1 MKRAVA
7 AAAAVASLW
16 LAGCDPSPIP
26 QADAAQPPRHHAQQG
41 KASYYGPEFNGR
53 RMANGERFDPHS
65 NTAAHR
71 TLPFGTRAWVTNLEN
86 GRGAMVTVK
95 DRGPYVRG
103 RIIDVSPHVAER
115 LGMKEDG
122 VVPVQVQPVQ
132 APPEEEQPGRTQEAR
147 Q

>member
-1 MKRAVA
+1 MRRELA
-7 AAAAVASLW
+7 ALAAMAGLC
-16 LAGCDPSPIP
+16 LANCDVVPE
-26 QADAAQPPRHHAQQG
+26 AAAAQPPRRHAQEG
-41 KASYYGPEFNGR
+41 KASYYGPQFNGR
-53 RMANGERFDPHS
+53 RMANGERFDPRS

-71 TLPFGTRAWVTNLEN
+71 TLPFGTKARVTNLEN
-86 GRGAMVTVK
+86 GRSAVVTVK

-122 VVPVQVQPVQ
+122 VAPVQVQSIQVP
-132 APPEEEQPGRTQEAR
+132 AEEEQSGRVQETR

>member
-1 MKRAVA
+1 MKRAMA
-7 AAAAVASLW
+7 AAAAFASLW

-26 QADAAQPPRHHAQQG
+26 QADAAQPPRHEAQQG

-71 TLPFGTRAWVTNLEN
+71 TLPLGTTARVTNLEN
-86 GRGAMVTVK
+86 GRSATVTVK

-103 RIIDVSPHVAER
+103 RIIDVSPHVADR
-115 LGMKEDG
+115 LGMKLEG
-122 VVPVQVQPVQ
+122 VAPVQVQPIQV
-132 APPEEEQPGRTQEAR
+132 PTEDENPGRTQEAQR
-147 Q
+147 

>member
-1 MKRAVA
+1 MKRELVA
-7 AAAAVASLW
+7 FAAMAGLCLV
-16 LAGCDPSPIP
+16 GCDVAPV
-26 QADAAQPPRHHAQQG
+26 QEAAAAQPPRHQAQQG

-71 TLPFGTRAWVTNLEN
+71 TLPLGTMVRVTNLEN
-86 GRGAMVTVK
+86 GRSATVTVK

-103 RIIDVSPHVAER
+103 RIIDVSPHIADR

-132 APPEEEQPGRTQEAR
+132 VPTENEQTSRTQEAQR
-147 Q
+147 